1 MRLLLLAALAWDKQ
15 TLQSK
20 EHCDGIE
27 MFAAKRIKDVL
38 RLDQAPFA
46 LPPVFEG
53 EWRVADE
60 STQALLGTRLLD
72 LGVAELK
79 DGAISAMRLL
89 PVSFYPGYIL
99 CDLELTRDGEM
110 VGCVSVLYGPTG
122 ATALRGSAMPIH
134 MLNMLQKQSLDTDDK
149 RLDYLRFF
157 CTFVHGEG
165 GPFVLVDP
173 GTKLDASAD
182 TLKQLEAELKPPR
195 SLEAGMRSAEQVHTY
210 QALVHYSDVIFVADF
225 GIYSDGRVVMENDR
239 PIADKIRLVPQLI
252 YNGALRR
259 LASETAT

>member
-1 MRLLLLAALAWDKQ
+1 
-15 TLQSK
+15 
-20 EHCDGIE
+20 
-27 MFAAKRIKDVL
+27 MFAAKQVKDVL

-46 LPPVFEG
+46 LPPIFEG

-60 STQALLGTRLLD
+60 STLALLGTRLLD

-99 CDLELTRDGEM
+99 CDLELTRDGET
-110 VGCVSVLYGPTG
+110 VGGVSVLYGPTG
-122 ATALRGSAMPIH
+122 ATPLRGSALPIH
-134 MLNMLQKQSLDTDDK
+134 MLNMFQKPLLDTDDK

-182 TLKQLEAELKPPR
+182 TLKKLDAELRPPR
-195 SLEAGMRSAEQVHTY
+195 FLETGTQGDEPVPKI

-225 GIYSDGRVVMENDR
+225 GIHSDGRVVMVNDR
-239 PIADKIRLVPQLI
+239 PLAENVKLIPKLV
-252 YNGALRR
+252 YDGALRY
-259 LASETAT
+259 LAGETQI